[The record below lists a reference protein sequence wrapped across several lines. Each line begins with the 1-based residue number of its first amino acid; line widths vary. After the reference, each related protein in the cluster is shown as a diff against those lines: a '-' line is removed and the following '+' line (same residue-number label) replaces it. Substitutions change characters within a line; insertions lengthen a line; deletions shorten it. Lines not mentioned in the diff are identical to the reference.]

1 MSSKIII
8 HSDYNKTLIINDIA
22 LIKLSKPVK
31 LDLINY
37 HIIPVCIPTTSDYN
51 QNKTAYAT
59 GWGSVNVNIV
69 IVFLPHKHKFR
80 LKIFFCNIN

>member
-69 IVFLPHKHKFR
+69 IVYSV
-80 LKIFFCNIN
+80 

>member
-22 LIKLSKPVK
+22 LIKLSQPVK

-59 GWGSVNVNIV
+59 GWGSVNVNI
-69 IVFLPHKHKFR
+69 IL
-80 LKIFFCNIN
+80 